1 MIWFSVEMGTS
12 NGMICVGINLMI
24 SQKSSNPSGF
34 VSHIVIVVVA
44 SIGLFAWLWW
54 LCVISWYGI
63 DLNWCVLSL
72 SEKSWITKH
81 ALWTNVSLFRSFF
94 TICIDR
100 LQTINYHKSVHIESN
115 IICSHKKKIG
125 VFFSFFSLSLSLFSS
140 HFVCVRVSCVF
151 CVCIFH
157 LVSQMCDHHHHNLI
171 WFEMK
176 CRRSIEN
183 NSTAKPHLQMCQF
196 VEIYKSNFCL

>member
-1 MIWFSVEMGTS
+1 MCGHQFDDFTKVIKSIWCCQSYRHCGGRINWAFCMVVWSVGT
-12 NGMICVGINLMI
+12 
-24 SQKSSNPSGF
+24 
-34 VSHIVIVVVA
+34 
-44 SIGLFAWLWW
+44 
-54 LCVISWYGI
+54 YGI

-125 VFFSFFSLSLSLFSS
+125 AFLSLSPCLCLFSHLILSVFAFRVFFS
-140 HFVCVRVSCVF
+140 
-151 CVCIFH
+151 I
-157 LVSQMCDHHHHNLI
+157 
-171 WFEMK
+171 
-176 CRRSIEN
+176 
-183 NSTAKPHLQMCQF
+183 
-196 VEIYKSNFCL
+196 